1 MVEVVQVAERSK
13 AFLRSSCERPRAGEI
28 MLKKSVRRTVLG
40 LVFLSASWGS
50 ESQAQELNWAQ
61 KMFEKQSHDFGVVA
75 RGADVKHRFKITNL
89 YRDPV
94 HITNI
99 RTTCGCTAAKPSR
112 NSFNSREEAY
122 IEVTMDTRK
131 FMRRKDSHLIVTFDS
146 PLYAQVQ
153 IPITAYIR
161 TDVVLD
167 PGGVNFG
174 AVEQGNQA
182 QRKLTIQYAGRS
194 DWKIKKV
201 KTNNKHITAKI
212 VEKSR
217 GGGRVTYELQTS
229 LEPSA
234 PAGRLSQ
241 QITLVTD
248 DANSPHVPVLVEAK
262 VEADVT
268 ITVAS
273 SLGTIEAGKSKNFN
287 VVLRGKK
294 PFVIEKVD
302 CASDQNAFKIKLS
315 KATRTVHVLPIA
327 FTAPEKAGVF
337 SEEFTV
343 TITGRPE
350 PVTFKTKA
358 TITNPKDTSEV
369 DKSDDKLNSANS
381 DKKLKSANSSDEK
394 LKSATN
400 SE

>member
-1 MVEVVQVAERSK
+1 
-13 AFLRSSCERPRAGEI
+13 
-28 MLKKSVRRTVLG
+28 MLKKYARRAVLG
-40 LVFLSASWGS
+40 LVILASSWGAK
-50 ESQAQELNWAQ
+50 SQAQELSWAQ

-75 RGADVKHRFKITNL
+75 RGADVKYRFKITNL

-94 HITNI
+94 HIASI
-99 RTTCGCTAAKPSR
+99 RTTCGCSAAKPSR
-112 NSFNSREEAY
+112 YTFNSREEAF

-131 FMRRKDSHLIVTFDS
+131 FMRRKDSNLIVTFDS

-161 TDVVLD
+161 TDVVLN

-174 AVEQGNQA
+174 AVEQGTQT
-182 QRKLTIQYAGRS
+182 QRKLIIQYAGRN
-194 DWKIKKV
+194 DWKIKEV
-201 KTNNKHITAKI
+201 KTNNKHIIAKV

-217 GGGRVTYELQTS
+217 SGGRVTYELQAS
-229 LEPSA
+229 LEPTA
-234 PAGRLSQ
+234 PVGRLSQ
-241 QITLVTD
+241 QITLITND
-248 DANSPHVPVLVEAK
+248 TNSPHVPILVEAK

-273 SLGTIEAGKSKNFN
+273 SLGTIEAGKTKTFN

-294 PFVIEKVD
+294 PFAIEKID
-302 CASDQNAFKIKLS
+302 CASDKEAFKFKLS
-315 KATRTVHVLPIA
+315 KATRTVHVLSII

-358 TITNPKDTSEV
+358 TITNSKNTSDV
-369 DKSDDKLNSANS
+369 DKSDDKLNSA
-381 DKKLKSANSSDEK
+381 DCDEK
-394 LKSATN
+394 LKSADSDEAEKVKSAN
-400 SE
+400 SDEDEKVKSAAIPE